1 MCCLATLT
9 PSLDAP
15 PTGFFLFEMRDT
27 LTMYLAHNV
36 HEEAL
41 LVHHTLGIFLY
52 LLTLS
57 TRSYMFLACV
67 VLMQVCSDTQRLHVA
82 DCFPAALKE

>member
-1 MCCLATLT
+1 
-9 PSLDAP
+9 
-15 PTGFFLFEMRDT
+15 MRDT

-67 VLMQVCSDTQRLHVA
+67 VLMQVCS
-82 DCFPAALKE
+82 P